1 MEKILKLDIYYTEDI
16 DSWGDR
22 SQTIIDKDND
32 INFGV
37 CNLTDCPEDAI
48 IGRDLF
54 NSDDYIRALNKG
66 IELANKGYT
75 KVVAGERIKEEE

>member
-1 MEKILKLDIYYTEDI
+1 MEKILKLDVYYTEDM

-22 SQTIIDKDND
+22 SQTITDKEND
-32 INFGV
+32 INFSV
-37 CNLTDCPEDAI
+37 YNLTDCLEDAV

-66 IELANKGYT
+66 IELAGKGYT
-75 KVVAGERIKEEE
+75 KVIAGKRIKEED